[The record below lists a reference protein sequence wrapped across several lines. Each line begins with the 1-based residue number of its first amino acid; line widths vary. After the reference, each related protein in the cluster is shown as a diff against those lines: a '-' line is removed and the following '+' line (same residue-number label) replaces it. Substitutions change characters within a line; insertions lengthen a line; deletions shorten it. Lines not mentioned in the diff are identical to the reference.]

1 MAIITVAA
9 LKGGVGKSTL
19 AVNLACAMPG
29 PVVLVDADSQGTA
42 TAWAVGGELPVEVLA
57 MPLEDERQTPAW
69 VRDVLSLASSTT
81 VVIDGPP
88 HLRAATVAA
97 IALAD
102 LVLLPVSASGAD
114 LVATTRALEL
124 VRAARA
130 DGAEMKCLL
139 VPSRVDFRTLAGR
152 ELAGALKKLGEPV
165 GPPVRQLAAHVDAF
179 SAGQWIGRYAA
190 GSPAHDDLVA
200 LAAVIKQKVKA

>member
-130 DGAEMKCLL
+130 
-139 VPSRVDFRTLAGR
+139 
-152 ELAGALKKLGEPV
+152 
-165 GPPVRQLAAHVDAF
+165 
-179 SAGQWIGRYAA
+179 AGQGRAA
-190 GSPAHDDLVA
+190 DPRFC
-200 LAAVIKQKVKA
+200 

>member
-19 AVNLACAMPG
+19 AVNLACALPG

-42 TAWAVGGELPVEVLA
+42 TAWAAAGELPVEVLA
-57 MPLEDERQTPAW
+57 MPLEDTRHAPAW
-69 VRDVLSLASSTT
+69 IRNVLLSAATIT
-81 VVIDGPP
+81 MVIDAPP

-102 LVLLPVSASGAD
+102 LVVIPCSASGAD
-114 LVATTRALEL
+114 LVATTRVLEL

-130 DGAEMKCLL
+130 GGAGPRCLL
-139 VPSRVDFRTLAGR
+139 VPSRVDFRTSAGK
-152 ELAGALKKLGEPV
+152 ELAGALKALGEPV
-165 GPPVRQLAAHVDAF
+165 GPPVHQRVAHVDAF
-179 SAGQWIGRYAA
+179 SAGQWR
-190 GSPAHDDLVA
+190 
-200 LAAVIKQKVKA
+200 